1 MGKILKYGIL
11 IFLISVLIGYFIG
24 KFYPMV
30 ISKSNQELLK
40 NIVGNTSIQEN
51 LEETAIETA
60 NLEEKLLPTAT
71 LTIEKKSQDCK
82 HITTTESELPIEMAN
97 LTKEEIAQTY
107 SDWTVKDFSKDG
119 VTLYKISEGLC
130 DEHFVVNSDEGIVTV
145 YRLDSD
151 YNKSLYEKTD
161 IFTEYLSDEDIEK
174 LQEGIYV
181 YGIADLNS
189 TLENFE

>member
-1 MGKILKYGIL
+1 
-11 IFLISVLIGYFIG
+11 
-24 KFYPMV
+24 MV
-30 ISKSNQELLK
+30 ISKSNQEFLK
-40 NIVGNTSIQEN
+40 NIVGNTSTQEN
-51 LEETAIETA
+51 SEETAIETA

-82 HITTTESELPIEMAN
+82 HITTKESELPIEMAN